1 MPEMSA
7 ALNRKRKS
15 AKFRKMKPRSS
26 RKSEP
31 TGLSSDAEAAPKVY
45 RNVPKRTKKP
55 LSRIPAPQSERILQR
70 YITGESIREISREE
84 GRARQTV
91 TKIVRSDQMQSY
103 VQAMREHFYGLGGD
117 ALAAVQHAL
126 QQQKDA
132 QLAYRLLVDIGVVP
146 TEEQRFF
153 FATQAAGALPE
164 GYSPALMVLVRA
176 MYEKAQLFKMPLP
189 AALADG
195 DAQK

>member
-1 MPEMSA
+1 MSA
-7 ALNRKRKS
+7 PLNRKRKS
-15 AKFRKMKPRSS
+15 AKFWGIKPRPS

-31 TGLSSDAEAAPKVY
+31 IGLSSDADGAKKVY
-45 RNVPKRTKKP
+45 RNAPKCTKERP
-55 LSRIPAPQSERILQR
+55 SRIPAPQSERILQR

-103 VQAMREHFYGLGGD
+103 VQAMREHFYGLGDD

-132 QLAYRLLVDIGVVP
+132 QLAYRLLIDIGVVP
-146 TEEQRFF
+146 SAEQRHLIAMR
-153 FATQAAGALPE
+153 ATGTLPE
-164 GYSPALMVLVRA
+164 GYSPAFMTLARA
-176 MYEKAQLFKMPLP
+176 IYEKAQLFKMPLP
-189 AALADG
+189 AALVNG